1 MSYMNSLII
10 SAKKHETRVA
20 LIENDD
26 LVELYIE
33 RKSERGLVGN
43 IYKGKVVR
51 VLPAMQAAFVNIG
64 LSRTAFLYIRDV
76 YEDLDDIDI
85 ETPDESAEK
94 PKEKDKRYPKG
105 KIEDLLKEGQEV
117 LVQVSKDPIANKGAR
132 VTSHISIPGRHLVL
146 VPTMNR
152 VGVSKKIGSHAERER
167 LKAMVNDF
175 VKDNKVGIIIR
186 TVSENLK
193 AADLK
198 ADLNYLHETW
208 KNIVKIKD
216 SKKPPALLY
225 EEIDLSLRAVRDLAT
240 SEMDTILIDSKDA
253 YKELLNFTKKFIPS
267 VKSKIELFMKNESI
281 FKSIGIDIDIE
292 KSLNRKVWLKSGG
305 YIVIDTTEALTAID
319 VNSGKHVGK
328 GNFED
333 AIVKIN
339 LEAVKEVTY
348 QLRLRNIGGIIVVDF
363 IDMMKESNRKK
374 VHRAFVE
381 ALEKDKARTTALP
394 ISDFGLLQLT
404 RKRTR
409 ENLLQTLTDR
419 CFYCRGTG
427 FLKSK
432 ITIAY
437 DIIEE
442 VEEQLMQKEISSVRI
457 EANWEIADILNS
469 KENYIVK
476 NLVQKYK
483 KEVLVSPRTDFH
495 LEDYEIIES

>member
-1 MSYMNSLII
+1 MNSLVI
-10 SAKKHETRVA
+10 SAKEHETRVA
-20 LIENDD
+20 LIENND

-76 YEDLDDIDI
+76 YEDLDDIDM
-85 ETPDESAEK
+85 EGAEEKTEK
-94 PKEKDKRYPKG
+94 PKYKDKRYPKG

-132 VTSHISIPGRHLVL
+132 ITTHISIPGRHLVL
-146 VPTMNR
+146 VPMMNR
-152 VGVSKKIGSHAERER
+152 VGVSKKIEMRAERER
-167 LKAMVNDF
+167 LRELVSQF
-175 VKDNKVGIIIR
+175 VKDNKLGVIIR
-186 TVSENLK
+186 TVSANLK
-193 AADLK
+193 AQDLK
-198 ADLNYLHETW
+198 ADLHYLYETW
-208 KNIVKIKD
+208 KNIIKAKEAKH
-216 SKKPPALLY
+216 SPALLY

-240 SEMDTILIDSKDA
+240 SEIDTIVIDSKEA
-253 YKELLNFTKKFIPS
+253 HKELVNFTKKFIPS
-267 VKSKIELFMKNESI
+267 ITSKIELFTKKESI

-292 KSLNRKVWLKSGG
+292 KSFNRKVWLKSGG

-333 AIVKIN
+333 AIVKVN

-363 IDMMKESNRKK
+363 IDMMKEANRKK
-374 VHRAFVE
+374 VYRAFTD

-394 ISDFGLLQLT
+394 ISEFGLLQLT

-419 CFYCRGTG
+419 CFYCHGTG

-437 DIIEE
+437 EIIEE
-442 VEEQLMQKEISSVRI
+442 VEDELMQKEIKEVRI
-457 EANWEIADILNS
+457 EANWEIADILNN
-469 KENYIVK
+469 KENYIIK
-476 NLVQKYK
+476 NLVEKYK
-483 KEVLVSPRTDFH
+483 KMSLLVPVPTFILKIMR
-495 LEDYEIIES
+495 